1 MQEGD
6 LARAFGLTAA
16 RSAAALAAARAVAE
30 ADGGPARA
38 PTARLLA
45 VTARALGVGGAPAAG
60 EAPPLARALPAPA
73 ARRALCD
80 ALLVVACIEGDVTAA
95 RRAAVQ
101 AIARRLAVRSPWVA
115 LLGAL
120 ERRDAFAVKC
130 ALAAR
135 SPDARR
141 LFARTWQE
149 EGALG
154 LLRAAAFAL
163 GLDRDAALA
172 SRYRALGRCAA
183 GSFGRAVSDHFA
195 SRGLAFPGEKGG
207 LPERMLHHD
216 LLHVLNGYDTD
227 PAGECELAGF
237 YAGSSGGDA
246 FTFIAIALA
255 TFHLGLRVSPA
266 VVAPARG
273 AFDPARVLA
282 AFLRGRRLRVDVMGP
297 WDYWALLPL
306 PLDEAR
312 ARLGIGGAPPPP
324 GA

>member
-1 MQEGD
+1 MQDGD
-6 LARAFGLTAA
+6 LARAFGLTGVQ
-16 RSAAALAAARAVAE
+16 SAAAFGAAKAVAE
-30 ADGGPARA
+30 AGGGPVGA
-38 PTARLLA
+38 PSARLLD
-45 VTARALGVGGAPAAG
+45 VIARALGVGASAAG
-60 EAPPLARALPAPA
+60 EGPPLARALPAPA

-80 ALLVVACIEGDVTAA
+80 ALLVVACIEGEVTAA

-101 AIARRLAVRSPWVA
+101 AIAQGLGVRSPWVE

-130 ALAAR
+130 ALVTR

-154 LLRAAAFAL
+154 LLRAVVFAL
-163 GLDRDAALA
+163 GFSRDEALA
-172 SRYRALGRCAA
+172 SRYHALGRCPA

-227 PAGECELAGF
+227 AAGECELAGF

-246 FTFIAIALA
+246 FTFVVIALA

-273 AFDPARVLA
+273 AFDPERVLA
-282 AFLRGRRLRVDVMGP
+282 AYLRGRRLRVDVMGR
-297 WDYWALLPL
+297 WNYWELMPL
-306 PLDEAR
+306 PLDEAC
-312 ARLGIGGAPPPP
+312 ARLGIGGA
-324 GA
+324 